1 MTLISFY
8 GLEDRPTKRETREI
22 CAFRTLEIQSIQ
34 MVTFPSFPFPK
45 LPVRKLSGP
54 LSSCFF
60 SISANSRFFFLM
72 DGGWESN
79 YNIQGDQENV
89 PPSRTEKRKFSRKT
103 EYSIF
108 KYNLFK
114 YYLEKFMT
122 CNKFFMSERGNLE
135 NSIFLILT
143 DFNDFGI
150 LSNVN
155 LIVSSCLS
163 R

>member
-1 MTLISFY
+1 MT
-8 GLEDRPTKRETREI
+8 DTKWVKIILGDFSNDFQNYRVIKKRHPLLG
-22 CAFRTLEIQSIQ
+22 RDD
-34 MVTFPSFPFPK
+34 MVSWK
-45 LPVRKLSGP
+45 
-54 LSSCFF
+54 
-60 SISANSRFFFLM
+60 
-72 DGGWESN
+72 DGHG
-79 YNIQGDQENV
+79 
-89 PPSRTEKRKFSRKT
+89 
-103 EYSIF
+103 IF

-122 CNKFFMSERGNLE
+122 CNKIFISERGNLE

-150 LSNVN
+150 ISNVN

>member
-1 MTLISFY
+1 MIVKYKFY
-8 GLEDRPTKRETREI
+8 Q
-22 CAFRTLEIQSIQ
+22 A
-34 MVTFPSFPFPK
+34 
-45 LPVRKLSGP
+45 
-54 LSSCFF
+54 
-60 SISANSRFFFLM
+60 
-72 DGGWESN
+72 
-79 YNIQGDQENV
+79 IQGDPKLV
-89 PPSRTEKRKFSRKT
+89 PPLPGQDKKCSMKT
-103 EYSIF
+103 EHSIF